1 MGSWSDAEE
10 LAGRV
15 ESPFLLLTHFSRVFV
30 I

>member
-1 MGSWSDAEE
+1 MGNRSLAEE
-10 LAGRV
+10 LARSV